1 MTLLTSLARA
11 LAAERG
17 RAERIRTVRHAHLSS
32 RPLVFIPLELAGEAN
47 APLAA
52 LVGDDP
58 EKPHLLTISEPR
70 NRTQRFAWAADLA
83 AIVLPYIDSFADA
96 DLGVGADVGTG
107 PGMGADAGVGSDAGT
122 GTGEDEPFPDAPQ
135 LLVPNPGGVAFTRLL
150 GRSTRFRRTQGEYA
164 VPESVPLLGRWLTF
178 FAERAEVPASSLI
191 LAMTDV
197 LTAHWA
203 TGQSATE
210 DGHLA
215 ALLAWIDPPD
225 GLTGAA
231 AALAAEDPGKWPPAG
246 PVTHPDFDN
255 DVLEGR
261 VRAVRTAAAAGDEA
275 ALNRAQAAFA
285 AALRSQLEPTWSLMW
300 QGVELLRGLREA
312 DYLGKRWERDRWS
325 FTGHVRRLAEGGPP
339 QARRD
344 NAVRAAQR
352 LSSLE
357 RDQQSID
364 VQAAFEDPLVM
375 AEQRMS
381 GEAFAGHA
389 VEVEADR
396 VDDTG
401 KRTVPR
407 PWVTIATSDA
417 VLIETGKKVKV
428 MRSGRPRQDAIVR
441 IIEPGAGAAGAGVGG
456 ASSGAGLTV
465 VTVELTSGMGRKKT
479 PEPGSVPAV
488 GEFLLA
494 TTLTGDFQPSP
505 KWPEKEETPWTHGGP
520 PPEYV
525 PNDED
530 AGEAWS

>member
-17 RAERIRTVRHAHLSS
+17 RAERIRTVRHVHLSP

-52 LVGDDP
+52 LIGDDA

-83 AIVLPYIDSFADA
+83 AVLLPYIDSFA
-96 DLGVGADVGTG
+96 GT
-107 PGMGADAGVGSDAGT
+107 DI
-122 GTGEDEPFPDAPQ
+122 GEDDTYPDAPQ
-135 LLVPNPGGVAFTRLL
+135 LLVPNAAGAGFTRLL
-150 GRSTRFRRTQGEYA
+150 GRSTRFRRTEGDYP
-164 VPESVPLLGRWLTF
+164 VPASVPLLGRWLTF
-178 FAERAEVPASSLI
+178 FAERSEVPASSLLI
-191 LAMTDV
+191 SMTDA

-225 GLTGAA
+225 GVSGAD
-231 AALAAEDPGKWPPAG
+231 AALATEDPQVWPPAG
-246 PVTHPDFDN
+246 PATHPDFDN

-261 VRAVRTAAAAGDEA
+261 TAAVRAAAQTGDEA
-275 ALNRAQAAFA
+275 ALDRAQALFT

-300 QGVELLRGLREA
+300 QGVELLRTLPEA
-312 DYLGKRWERDRWS
+312 EYLGKRWERDRYA
-325 FTGHVRRLAEGGPP
+325 FTSHVRRLAEGGPP

-352 LSSLE
+352 LNSLE
-357 RDQQSID
+357 RDQQDIEAK
-364 VQAAFEDPLVM
+364 AAFEDPLVM

-381 GEAFAGHA
+381 GEAFAG
-389 VEVEADR
+389 EVIQADPAR
-396 VDDTG
+396 LDT
-401 KRTVPR
+401 
-407 PWVTIATSDA
+407 
-417 VLIETGKKVKV
+417 TGKKPRLRPWITLSTGEATAVRPGAKVKSPA
-428 MRSGRPRQDAIVR
+428 RARQDAVVVE
-441 IIEPGAGAAGAGVGG
+441 IESDDDGRTRVI
-456 ASSGAGLTV
+456 
-465 VTVELTSGMGRKKT
+465 VELTSGMGRSLT
-479 PEPGSVPAV
+479 PQPGSVPEV
-488 GEFLLA
+488 GEFVVY
-494 TTLTGDFQPSP
+494 TTLTGEFQPVP
-505 KWPEKEETPWTHGGP
+505 KWPDKEDTPWTHGGP

>member
-17 RAERIRTVRHAHLSS
+17 RAQLIRTVRHAHLSS

-58 EKPHLLTISEPR
+58 EKPRLLTISEPR
-70 NRTQRFAWAADLA
+70 NRARRFAWAADLA

-96 DLGVGADVGTG
+96 ALGVD
-107 PGMGADAGVGSDAGT
+107 SDART
-122 GTGEDEPFPDAPQ
+122 GAGGGEDEAFPDAPQ
-135 LLVPNPGGVAFTRLL
+135 ILVPNPGGVAFTRLL

-191 LAMTDV
+191 LAMTSV

-225 GLTGAA
+225 GLGGAE

-312 DYLGKRWERDRWS
+312 DYLGKCWERDRWS
-325 FTGHVRRLAEGGPP
+325 FTSHVRRLAEGGPP

-344 NAVRAAQR
+344 NAVRAARR

-357 RDQQSID
+357 REQQFID
-364 VQAAFEDPLVM
+364 VRAAFEDPLVM
-375 AEQRMS
+375 AEQRMG
-381 GEAFAGHA
+381 GEAFAGRA
-389 VEVEADR
+389 VEVQADR
-396 VDDTG
+396 TDDTG

-407 PWVTIATSDA
+407 PWIAVATADA
-417 VLIETGKKVKV
+417 VLIETGKRVKV
-428 MRSGRPRQDAIVR
+428 LRAGRPRQDAIVR
-441 IIEPGAGAAGAGVGG
+441 IVEPGAGSDGG
-456 ASSGAGLTV
+456 MTV

-494 TTLTGDFQPSP
+494 TTLTGDFQPAP
-505 KWPEKEETPWTHGGP
+505 RWPEKEDTPWTHGGP

>member
-17 RAERIRTVRHAHLSS
+17 RAELIRTVRHVHLSS

-70 NRTQRFAWAADLA
+70 NRTQRFAWAAGLA
-83 AIVLPYIDSFADA
+83 AIVLPYVDSFADA
-96 DLGVGADVGTG
+96 DI
-107 PGMGADAGVGSDAGT
+107 
-122 GTGEDEPFPDAPQ
+122 GEDEPYQDAPQ
-135 LLVPNPGGVAFTRLL
+135 LLVPNPGGVGFTRLL
-150 GRSTRFRRTQGEYA
+150 GRSTRFRRTQGDYA

-178 FAERAEVPASSLI
+178 FAERSEVPASSLV
-191 LAMTDV
+191 LSMTDA

-203 TGQSATE
+203 TGQSAME

-215 ALLAWIDPPD
+215 ALLAWIDPPA
-225 GLTGAA
+225 GMTGAA

-246 PVTHPDFDN
+246 PATHPDFDN

-261 VRAVRTAAAAGDEA
+261 VRAVRSAADAGDEGG
-275 ALNRAQAAFA
+275 LNRAQAAFA

-300 QGVELLRGLREA
+300 QGAELLRGLREA
-312 DYLGKRWERDRWS
+312 DYLGKRWERDRRS
-325 FTGHVRRLAEGGPP
+325 FTGHVRRLADGGPP

-357 RDQQSID
+357 RDQQFID

-381 GEAFAGHA
+381 GEAFAGSA
-389 VEVEADR
+389 VEVLADR
-396 VDDTG
+396 TDDTG

-407 PWVTIATSDA
+407 PWVTIATDDA
-417 VLIETGKKVKV
+417 VLIEVGKKVKV
-428 MRSGRPRQDAIVR
+428 VRAAGTRQDAIVR
-441 IIEPGAGAAGAGVGG
+441 IVEPGDEET
-456 ASSGAGLTV
+456 L
-465 VTVELTSGMGRKKT
+465 VTLELTSGMGRKKT
-479 PEPGSVPAV
+479 PEPGSVPAP
-488 GEFLLA
+488 GEFLIA